1 MVRTNETSL
10 AELLYSNTFF
20 LTLQYEKIGFTE
32 VFLSIFIVRTL
43 ERASV
48 EL

>member
-1 MVRTNETSL
+1 MVRPNETSL

-32 VFLSIFIVRTL
+32 VFLSIFIARTL

>member
-1 MVRTNETSL
+1 MVRPNETSL

-32 VFLSIFIVRTL
+32 VFFINFYCTH
-43 ERASV
+43 S
-48 EL
+48 